1 MPGCR
6 AGTRT
11 GRAMTAANNAL
22 VRKTALK
29 FRIRRWIG
37 EPYVGKRMKM
47 RHLGR
52 LLRGVSLPPEAR
64 ILEVGSGDGVF
75 CDWLARR
82 FRGARVEGLEIDGE
96 DVAACEVWARTTNR
110 DSLHFR

>member
-1 MPGCR
+1 
-6 AGTRT
+6 
-11 GRAMTAANNAL
+11 MTAANSAL

-29 FRIRRWIG
+29 FRIRRLIG

-82 FRGARVEGLEIDGE
+82 FRGARVEGLEIE
-96 DVAACEVWARTTNR
+96 SEEAAACEEWARATDR
-110 DSLHFR
+110 RYLRFRQGDVL